1 MTDELEADMTSPKDL
16 KDAGLKA
23 TVPRLRIIN
32 LFESSRVRHL
42 SAEDVYKQ
50 LPSGMPKGGSSG
62 LQGIDIGNVAR
73 MHFDALTSHAQVEH
87 QWKTLEAN
95 TKAALVK
102 WAAAPSVNS
111 ILSCCIRMSAA

>member
-1 MTDELEADMTSPKDL
+1 MIFFGKWHYSRATLVDRRPSRPRHRRTWMTDELEADMTSPKDL

-50 LPSGMPKGGSSG
+50 LLTEG
-62 LQGIDIGNVAR
+62 LDIGLATVYR
-73 MHFDALTSHAQVEH
+73 VLTQFE
-87 QWKTLEAN
+87 
-95 TKAALVK
+95 
-102 WAAAPSVNS
+102 
-111 ILSCCIRMSAA
+111 